1 MLPQTLSNFC
11 SCLAVLLISFR
22 TGIGR
27 GCTVA
32 ENAFIAGKGQYCAC
46 TFVGK
51 IRMLFA
57 EFFKDRNQVIV
68 SCSDGAVIKDH
79 LAGWLSVFTDNN
91 TVCEA
96 VSAHIR
102 VVAEVI
108 LGHDKRD
115 FARRQH
121 DVSGFHD
128 GIAVFICGFVRHI
141 MKLYE
146 NVSLFV

>member
-1 MLPQTLSNFC
+1 
-11 SCLAVLLISFR
+11 
-22 TGIGR
+22 
-27 GCTVA
+27 
-32 ENAFIAGKGQYCAC
+32 
-46 TFVGK
+46 
-51 IRMLFA
+51 MLFA

-68 SCSDGAVIKDH
+68 SCGDGAVVKGH